1 MSDMTA
7 EKEKRH
13 DDYSQD
19 ENVERHVRKNRWI
32 SVDIGGKPFLRFNW
46 VSSLLA
52 SLVLWG
58 FVAAVLID
66 DENHTNPKLPTEFSR
81 WRRWITVNFSWMYIL
96 TQDVWFIFVLWL
108 LFTKYA
114 NIKLG
119 RDDDKPEFSDFA
131 WFSMLFSCGIGV
143 GFYYYGVSEPIYH
156 YRQSANLQSIPV
168 TNDDQKA
175 QQAIFQTLFHWGLHG
190 WIPYIVVAL
199 TLGVTCHRQGLPMTM
214 RNAFHPL
221 IGDHTR
227 GFAGDLIDALSI
239 SCTTFGVCTSL
250 GLGVSQI
257 NSVLARLDGS
267 VEVNQKTQTGIIWI
281 ITAVA
286 TISVLLGLKRGI
298 KSLSLFTFTIGLVL
312 LVLVTVCD
320 NTWFLLNSFVEAVG
334 TYMTWV
340 IQVGFKC
347 GTWTQLNQEFDN
359 GYEYEGKS
367 LLWGKDSLS
376 DKLYEATGI
385 ETSSALAIEK
395 YDSGPSWMMDGWTIF
410 YWGWWISWAPFVGM
424 FIARISRGRT
434 VGQLIKGAF
443 VAPVLFGF
451 FYLTVL
457 GSLGIKMQRVAELAL
472 GDSSTVDWSKG
483 SGAVDCSAFGYAK
496 GALDTTL
503 AKYAAG
509 LQLQQAGYYPLS
521 CRAGPDHILDVVE
534 PYGSLARPFQ
544 ALILIAVTL
553 YFITSSDS
561 GSYVDDLISAMGYE
575 SPPVLQKIYWCFTE
589 GALASA
595 LVYSGGLKMVQA
607 VSIVAGFPYTI
618 ALNFMCLALWRALQ
632 DEGGDEEYRRKRKG
646 FNTCIFD
653 FLERFN
659 PDTAGASAP
668 VQMERLLCVLKN
680 FIYPFDAILK
690 SKVAM
695 GADYQFAMINAAAI
709 TGVLWTF
716 IGLMA
721 STHAGANTH
730 AVAWLFCCIFIF
742 CVANV
747 RRELRNARN
756 ILGCALEDYTSVA
769 ILFPFALAQMEHEAD
784 ADDKTA

>member
-1 MSDMTA
+1 M
-7 EKEKRH
+7 
-13 DDYSQD
+13 
-19 ENVERHVRKNRWI
+19 
-32 SVDIGGKPFLRFNW
+32 LRMNW
-46 VSSLLA
+46 VSSGIA
-52 SLVLWG
+52 SAVLWG
-58 FVAAVLID
+58 FIIWATTTGINAA
-66 DENHTNPKLPTEFSR
+66 TEVKG
-81 WRRWITVNFSWMYIL
+81 WQAWVTVNWTWLYIL
-96 TQDVWFIFVLWL
+96 TQDVWFIFIIGL
-108 LFTKYA
+108 LFTKYKDV
-114 NIKLG
+114 KLG
-119 RDDDKPEFSDFA
+119 RDDEKPAFSDYE
-131 WFSMLFSCGIGV
+131 WFSMLFACGIGV
-143 GFYYYGVSEPIYH
+143 GLYTYGVAEPMWY
-156 YRQSANLQSIPV
+156 YRMNYYNPQKIPIV
-168 TNDDQKA
+168 NDDQRA
-175 QQAIFQTLFHWGLHG
+175 QQAIFITLFHWGIHG
-190 WIPYIVVAL
+190 WIPYVLVAI
-199 TLGVTCHRQGLPMTM
+199 TLGVICYRHGRPMTI
-214 RNAFHPL
+214 RAAFYPL
-221 IGDHTR
+221 LGENVNGLI
-227 GFAGDLIDALSI
+227 GDLIDALSI

-250 GLGVSQI
+250 GLGVTTIATAMNRLNSDI
-257 NSVLARLDGS
+257 SATSDTTKGLIIWVITGVACISVVSGLKNGIRKLSKLTFSIGLIFLFGVICADDPMFLMNSVVQS
-267 VEVNQKTQTGIIWI
+267 
-281 ITAVA
+281 
-286 TISVLLGLKRGI
+286 
-298 KSLSLFTFTIGLVL
+298 IGHYLQW
-312 LVLVTVCD
+312 VTVVGWDCD
-320 NTWFLLNSFVEAVG
+320 AWPVLNAVLKGGKNGWTHDDGTWKS
-334 TYMTWV
+334 TS
-340 IQVGFKC
+340 K
-347 GTWTQLNQEFDN
+347 TWTQYAIGRHAEKNIIDAV
-359 GYEYEGKS
+359 S
-367 LLWGKDSLS
+367 
-376 DKLYEATGI
+376 ATAGNTADTANMYGAT
-385 ETSSALAIEK
+385 TSP
-395 YDSGPSWMMDGWTIF
+395 YFMDDWTIF

-443 VAPVLFGF
+443 VAPILFGF

-472 GDSSTVDWSKG
+472 GDSSSVDWSKG

-680 FIYPFDAILK
+680 CIYPFDAILK

-716 IGLMA
+716 IGLIC